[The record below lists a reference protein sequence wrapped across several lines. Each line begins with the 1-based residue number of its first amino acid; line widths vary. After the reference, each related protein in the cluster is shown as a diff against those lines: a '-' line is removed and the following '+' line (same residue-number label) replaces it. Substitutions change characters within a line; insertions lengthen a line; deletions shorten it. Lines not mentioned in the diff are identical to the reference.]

1 MYKREL
7 VIISVIQEIP
17 LNCMY
22 SCITRGETGS
32 ISPIGIRKLYLP
44 TLLSLSPVE
53 EVAVVE
59 QRRVDLGLEVGGDR
73 DRAVVDF
80 LVLGPE
86 KEAVRKKLG
95 KKVLETSDKLF
106 RGEAIFLKSFGKSF
120 FSLSTF
126 F

>member
-73 DRAVVDF
+73 DRAVVGF
-80 LVLGPE
+80 LVLGP
-86 KEAVRKKLG
+86 KIEAVRKKLG
-95 KKVLETSDKLF
+95 KKFWRLLTSSSVEKQ
-106 RGEAIFLKSFGKSF
+106 SS
-120 FSLSTF
+120 
-126 F
+126 